1 MIRGLHVICSYHS
14 YEDAPCPIHSL
25 DIIGVRSLSLRL
37 ASNNNHSDDFK
48 KQLRSDI
55 AKIVRSYEKSKNN
68 VNIAV
73 LKEKPIELRAKVSR
87 SSVKATYEWI
97 LRDVE
102 KAVNTPNVVGRDVQ
116 KYFNGAPVAREG
128 EPFNHIEY

>member
-68 VNIAV
+68 VNI
-73 LKEKPIELRAKVSR
+73 ERIYCGQKPYVITVMKSLIKSTHLTDNLYKRQ
-87 SSVKATYEWI
+87 
-97 LRDVE
+97 D
-102 KAVNTPNVVGRDVQ
+102 N
-116 KYFNGAPVAREG
+116 
-128 EPFNHIEY
+128 

>member
-1 MIRGLHVICSYHS
+1 MIRELHIICSYYS
-14 YEDAPCPIHSL
+14 YKDAHYPIHSL
-25 DIIGVRSLSLRL
+25 DIIGDRSLSLRL

-73 LKEKPIELRAKVSR
+73 LKENLERF
-87 SSVKATYEWI
+87 YH
-97 LRDVE
+97 
-102 KAVNTPNVVGRDVQ
+102 VQ
-116 KYFNGAPVAREG
+116 KPYV
-128 EPFNHIEY
+128 ITVMKSLI

>member
-68 VNIAV
+68 VAQGIRGPAGGVRLMV
-73 LKEKPIELRAKVSR
+73 LPVRVTSTWAALPGKRPIRDSAKT
-87 SSVKATYEWI
+87 K
-97 LRDVE
+97 
-102 KAVNTPNVVGRDVQ
+102 
-116 KYFNGAPVAREG
+116 
-128 EPFNHIEY
+128 

>member
-25 DIIGVRSLSLRL
+25 DYIGVRCLSLRL

-73 LKEKPIELRAKVSR
+73 LKENLERIYRGQKPYVMTVMKSLIKSTHLTDNLYKRQ
-87 SSVKATYEWI
+87 
-97 LRDVE
+97 D
-102 KAVNTPNVVGRDVQ
+102 N
-116 KYFNGAPVAREG
+116 
-128 EPFNHIEY
+128 

>member
-55 AKIVRSYEKSKNN
+55 AKIVRSKNK

-73 LKEKPIELRAKVSR
+73 LNENLERIYCGQKPYVITVMKSLIKSTHLTDNLYKRQ
-87 SSVKATYEWI
+87 
-97 LRDVE
+97 D
-102 KAVNTPNVVGRDVQ
+102 N
-116 KYFNGAPVAREG
+116 
-128 EPFNHIEY
+128 

>member
-14 YEDAPCPIHSL
+14 YEDA
-25 DIIGVRSLSLRL
+25 RSLSLRL

-68 VNIAV
+68 VNIAA
-73 LKEKPIELRAKVSR
+73 LKENLERIYRGQKPYVMTVMKSLIKSTHLTDNLYKRQ
-87 SSVKATYEWI
+87 
-97 LRDVE
+97 D
-102 KAVNTPNVVGRDVQ
+102 N
-116 KYFNGAPVAREG
+116 
-128 EPFNHIEY
+128 